1 MQLVLDLF
9 SIATKIQN
17 IKRTNQLQNKNENAM
32 NTPYVMRDLSKNVV
46 PNIMNFDAVVR
57 GSRTNKVLE
66 LAVFTIGLSAYI
78 ASLVLA
84 A

>member
-1 MQLVLDLF
+1 
-9 SIATKIQN
+9 
-17 IKRTNQLQNKNENAM
+17 M

-66 LAVFTIGLSAYI
+66 LAAFSIGLSAYI